1 MAERAVARADL
12 IITPTQRVAHQLAE
26 LLDPLP
32 GASPS
37 RWRDP
42 MPVPADAPARRVGLG
57 IGRALMSSF
66 VGTREPRKGLD
77 VLVTAMGHA
86 ELSHLD
92 LVVVGPIGW
101 GDVDVLTASN
111 HAGIGSRVHLLGAVS
126 DEDLAAVYAGAAAPR
141 CPAAPKVSEFPS
153 SKRWPMAFLVVISD
167 DPSLLETAGGWAT
180 ISAIGDLDSAGA
192 GSGERTS
199 GSAGMTAMVA
209 GAREHAG
216 ELTWERAAQRT
227 LAAYRTALGRA

>member
-1 MAERAVARADL
+1 MARADL

-26 LLDPLP
+26 LLDPCPVQAIPL
-32 GASPS
+32 GVT
-37 RWRDP
+37 P
-42 MPVPADAPARRVGLG
+42 MPVPPDAPARRVGLG
-57 IGRALMSSF
+57 IGRAPYVLF

-126 DEDLAAVYAGAAAPR
+126 DEDLAAVYAGAAAL
-141 CPAAPKVSEFPS
+141 ALPS
-153 SKRWPMAFLVVISD
+153 RAEGFGIPVIEAMAHGVPVVISD

-180 ISAIGDLDSAGA
+180 ISAIGDPDSLAQA
-192 GSGERTS
+192 LVSATS

>member
-1 MAERAVARADL
+1 MQA
-12 IITPTQRVAHQLAE
+12 I
-26 LLDPLP
+26 PL
-32 GASPS
+32 GVT
-37 RWRDP
+37 P

-57 IGRALMSSF
+57 IGRAPYVLF

-86 ELSHLD
+86 ELSHPD

-126 DEDLAAVYAGAAAPR
+126 DETSPLSTRAQQPPR

-153 SKRWPMAFLVVISD
+153 SKRWPMAFRSSSATIRPCSRPL
-167 DPSLLETAGGWAT
+167 AGGQPSPPSVTRIRWRR
-180 ISAIGDLDSAGA
+180 L
-192 GSGERTS
+192 
-199 GSAGMTAMVA
+199 
-209 GAREHAG
+209 
-216 ELTWERAAQRT
+216 W
-227 LAAYRTALGRA
+227 